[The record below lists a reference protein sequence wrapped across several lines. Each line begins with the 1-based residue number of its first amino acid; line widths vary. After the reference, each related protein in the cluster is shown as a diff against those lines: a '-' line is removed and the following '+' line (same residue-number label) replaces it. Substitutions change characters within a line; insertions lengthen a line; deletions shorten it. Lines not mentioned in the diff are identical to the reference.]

1 MKIRNVLATA
11 GLAAVTALSLSPMTA
26 QAATSD
32 VGTYR
37 AELVAQAQHNAGGAS
52 VLSQFDHLST
62 SDQQKFVDYATDPD
76 ILEATLAAKKSV
88 SSSSK
93 ARTTDLASGDVKL
106 TVASSAKSS
115 PAKSLSMKKG
125 NSTAGTL
132 YDVRSS
138 YTFSQEILGITVTKL
153 VQEYYYQTQD
163 GNVVASKTCID
174 SHVNYNAVVAISSN
188 TTHST
193 WGNHGQCT
201 TIWTGN
207 LVFKGFG
214 IDMDKK
220 QYLEVDGYGVYST
233 YVVNV

>member
-1 MKIRNVLATA
+1 MKNRHVLATA
-11 GLAAVTALSLSPMTA
+11 GLAAVTALSLSPLTA

-32 VGTYR
+32 VGAYR
-37 AELVAQAQHNAGGAS
+37 AELVAQAQHDAGGAS
-52 VLSQFDHLST
+52 VLSQFDHLSK
-62 SDQQKFVDYATDPD
+62 SDQEKFVDYATDPD
-76 ILEATLAAKKSV
+76 ILKASLAAKKSV

-93 ARTTDLASGDVKL
+93 ASTTDLASGDVKL
-106 TVASSAKSS
+106 TVTSAAKSS
-115 PAKSLSMKKG
+115 PAKASSTKEG
-125 NSTAGTL
+125 ASTAATL

-138 YTFSQEILGITVTKL
+138 YTFSQKILGVTVTKL
-153 VQEYYYQTQD
+153 VQEYYYQTRG
-163 GNVVASKTCID
+163 GNVVSSKTCID

-193 WGNHGQCT
+193 WGSHGQCT

-220 QYLEVDGYGVYST
+220 QYLEVDGAGVYTT